1 MQCTARLFSLALRAV
16 VVVIGVGFAGGCSED
31 EPSRPQRPPVD
42 GPHTLHSADSG
53 AGGSCAELGGDCSS
67 TDCCEGACQGSVC
80 VARDA
85 VRCAELGGDCSS
97 TDCCEG
103 ACQGSVCVAH
113 ATCVPLGGDCSER
126 DCCSGSCSGSVCR

>member
-80 VARDA
+80 VA
-85 VRCAELGGDCSS
+85 
-97 TDCCEG
+97 
-103 ACQGSVCVAH
+103 H